1 MVSASSFFIRLS
13 YSAQAPLRWVADW
26 ALLAHASA
34 GLLVLTLS
42 RESWNAR
49 QRAAMAGHIHND
61 TVPLLT
67 GYTLLAALLSMVLT
81 RIVVTTAL
89 TYGLSQ
95 YALEVLV
102 RVLVLELIP
111 LSAAM
116 MVALRVTLPAG
127 ADLSRLRRRGTL
139 RSLREAGVNA
149 LRQEAV
155 PRVAAGLFA
164 TALLA
169 ALSSVVV
176 LVLAYIT
183 INGFSGAGFEA
194 YTRMFG
200 RVFNP
205 SVTLVFVLK
214 ILFFSLA
221 VSLIP
226 LASALY
232 DNPRDT
238 SRTRAEVRALV
249 RMLVVLLLLE
259 AISLVGNY
267 Y

>member
-1 MVSASSFFIRLS
+1 MASAQAWINWLG
-13 YSAQAPLRWVADW
+13 YSAQAPLRWVAEW
-26 ALLAHASA
+26 GRLTQASA
-34 GLLVLTLS
+34 ALLVLTLS
-42 RESWNAR
+42 RASYRPAH
-49 QRAAMAGHIHND
+49 RAAMAAHIYRD
-61 TVPLLT
+61 TAPLLG
-67 GYTLLAALLSMVLT
+67 GYTLLIALLGMVLT
-81 RIVVTTAL
+81 RIVVTTAQS
-89 TYGLSQ
+89 YGLSQ

-127 ADLSRLRRRGTL
+127 ADLSRLRRRGVL
-139 RSLREAGVNA
+139 RLLRERGVDA
-149 LRQEAV
+149 LRIEAV
-155 PRVAAGLFA
+155 PRVVTGLFA

-176 LVLAYIT
+176 MVLAYIT
-183 INGFSGAGFEA
+183 INGFSGAGFDA

-200 RVFNP
+200 RVFIP
-205 SVTLVFVLK
+205 SAVLVFTLK

-232 DNPRDT
+232 DSPRDP
-238 SRTRAEVRALV
+238 SRTRAEMRALV
-249 RMLVVLLLLE
+249 RMLVVLLLVE
-259 AISLVGNY
+259 AASLVGNY